1 MEQEG
6 KEGRQSRKLLFLI
19 FPDISLFI
27 PAALSYGKKRI
38 LLHAETCDG
47 KQISKGKYKQNN
59 ITLWDIL
66 SLPTSNGRC

>member
-6 KEGRQSRKLLFLI
+6 KEGRQRRKLLFLI

-27 PAALSYGKKRI
+27 PAALSYGKNHI
-38 LLHAETCDG
+38 LLHAEICDG
-47 KQISKGKYKQNN
+47 KQIAKRKYKQNK

-66 SLPTSNGRC
+66 SLPTSNGQC

>member
-1 MEQEG
+1 M
-6 KEGRQSRKLLFLI
+6 LFLI

-47 KQISKGKYKQNN
+47 KQIAKGKYKQKN

-66 SLPTSNGRC
+66 SLPTSNGQC